1 LSDLASK
8 IISLSPATTAGSGE
22 LNLVGSPSN
31 ASGWLSANG
40 GGTLATTSTAGDLP
54 LGTMVATAI
63 KITSGTGAS
72 TEATLA
78 ETNSF
83 AFTTPASYAVKT
95 KVELWMRPG
104 TLFLPNEWTV
114 SVYAGSTRQALTT
127 DSSSFTYLPNANGKF
142 TTYFDAVASTA
153 YTVRLTRKLNAGT
166 NAAVLNVANV
176 IVGPGV
182 QPQGAVVGEWQSY
195 TPTLTGFGS
204 AVKNFYWR
212 QCGDSIEIQA
222 TLQAGTP
229 TGSTASFTL
238 PNSWTAA
245 SIAAAA
251 SSYSSI
257 GFWNTNQAAA
267 AGSVITPQPGT
278 NLLYFGTFGAVNST
292 STGSAVCS
300 GFNAVVTLSAR
311 LQINEL
317 AGSGTVNLAQN
328 DVEYAY
334 NSSTNTTTS
343 DTTSFAYGPGGAA
356 IQSITVALAR
366 RVRFQAPIQ
375 ATDRVIVEVSSDQVK
390 WVEVGGKV
398 ATINIDRY
406 RYDGTNNVGLG
417 TDTASANT
425 DVDVIFGTY
434 RAGTATTWAGAAAL
448 YWRVRKVSGGQA
460 VGFGIVSGTS
470 SGLLPASNTSL
481 DDASATRLGLKQYL
495 HGTTYNGGNAPTVTL
510 ASGGGTLTS
519 VTRALFVPY
528 QMQDGTWRLKF
539 NAMLAPSSTSRT
551 SVQFAVFGV
560 AAKNVSYQAI
570 IATTTAASQLTTGY
584 VTPGTGTIMI
594 ADHNGAAVTSTF
606 YSFSGDIE
614 LDSKPTWAY

>member
-1 LSDLASK
+1 
-8 IISLSPATTAGSGE
+8 
-22 LNLVGSPSN
+22 
-31 ASGWLSANG
+31 
-40 GGTLATTSTAGDLP
+40 
-54 LGTMVATAI
+54 MVATAI